1 MIVFMHNQ
9 VLLSNSIILSD
20 DAKTGVFFTQNQ
32 VVMATSE
39 YCLGCCIFR
48 WYRNCAKSG
57 GFLVYVLQ
65 YQVVALPGGF
75 LPIFCS
81 SRWFLA
87 KKPPGTAK
95 IFP

>member
-1 MIVFMHNQ
+1 MHNQ
-9 VLLSNSIILSD
+9 VLLSNLIIFSGV
-20 DAKTGVFFTQNQ
+20 AKMGDFFKQNQ
-32 VVMATSE
+32 VVTATSE

-48 WYRNCAKSG
+48 WCRNSTKSG

-81 SRWFLA
+81 SR
-87 KKPPGTAK
+87 
-95 IFP
+95 